1 MHRNIR
7 KITFLFFVIVALFQ
21 TSSCSVF
28 SDYKEWEERAAE
40 ITQGCTTQYEKAM
53 AIFDWECKHI
63 KYDYS
68 YSISRGREAW
78 YEGKGVCQAFS
89 ELFVLLANGCNL
101 ETSLIQGAA
110 RTLDHL
116 DGRASHA
123 WIKAKTEKGWIL
135 LDPTWGSC
143 YLEFLYDGD
152 TSLYNNEIGHP
163 NGLHYEWF
171 DVAPEIMVFTH
182 FPSKKKDQLL
192 SEPIS
197 IKQYRS
203 LPLLEPRA
211 LLWGW
216 NAADLLD
223 YFLNNTTAD
232 PPYFY
237 NFSPPECRGIF
248 RFLDVPY
255 SIEEGKEYKVKI
267 ETLSEEYYP
276 SGIGE
281 WSKDGNIY
289 FCDITGSKECYGLA
303 VQWEGEFYWSR
314 KVLSYHDVQVRP
326 DGNKGTSDNQGAPW
340 VGIRNTDSSS
350 E

>member
-1 MHRNIR
+1 M
-7 KITFLFFVIVALFQ
+7 
-21 TSSCSVF
+21 
-28 SDYKEWEERAAE
+28 
-40 ITQGCTTQYEKAM
+40 
-53 AIFDWECKHI
+53 
-63 KYDYS
+63 
-68 YSISRGREAW
+68 
-78 YEGKGVCQAFS
+78 
-89 ELFVLLANGCNL
+89 
-101 ETSLIQGAA
+101 
-110 RTLDHL
+110 
-116 DGRASHA
+116 
-123 WIKAKTEKGWIL
+123 
-135 LDPTWGSC
+135 
-143 YLEFLYDGD
+143 
-152 TSLYNNEIGHP
+152 
-163 NGLHYEWF
+163 
-171 DVAPEIMVFTH
+171 
-182 FPSKKKDQLL
+182 
-192 SEPIS
+192 
-197 IKQYRS
+197 
-203 LPLLEPRA
+203 
-211 LLWGW
+211 LWGW